1 MFCHLYLKTGMW
13 WKIPWNVPT
22 TSGYGSSDVFLW
34 WEDLQARNLGHQ
46 LEFAGLRASIAG
58 FSGVR
63 LELEATQNWL
73 NLMMNP
79 VNGSQELN
87 FWLLGCSLCYSDSQ
101 MIWTFFQ
108 RILGRCS
115 IKDHDWTCFL
125 VTLAAILALNVPLRL
140 HLTAWGS
147 HQRGQHGFGRASASH
162 SLRVGLSSGGP
173 CLNILNVMSTIMTS
187 DNRDMRYAMSWWWL
201 TTQTIFRW
209 IRHVNETWKSDIS
222 KKAWDTRPTS
232 IKKCVHPKLHWND
245 H

>member
-1 MFCHLYLKTGMW
+1 MSQPPQAMGVLMSFCGG
-13 WKIPWNVPT
+13 KIYKREIWAI
-22 TSGYGSSDVFLW
+22 SWSLLFSELR
-34 WEDLQARNLGHQ
+34 LQAFQVSDWNSKQPKIGWIWWWIQWMAPRNSIFDYLDVPFAILIRRWSEHFSR
-46 LEFAGLRASIAG
+46 EFWAGVPSR
-58 FSGVR
+58 
-63 LELEATQNWL
+63 T
-73 NLMMNP
+73 
-79 VNGSQELN
+79 
-87 FWLLGCSLCYSDSQ
+87 
-101 MIWTFFQ
+101 MIE
-108 RILGRCS
+108 
-115 IKDHDWTCFL
+115 HVFL
-125 VTLAAILALNVPLRL
+125 VTLAAILALNVPLRF

-187 DNRDMRYAMSWWWL
+187 DNRDMRYAMGWWWL